1 MFCVVY
7 SSMSNIHA
15 YVHMYIHTC
24 IHTYIHAYIHTYIHT
39 YIQCTYRTVG
49 FLREDFN
56 HANGLIREIKIRVV
70 FSTLHFVSRLQ

>member
-1 MFCVVY
+1 MVQSETIQIIFNSVCVCVC
-7 SSMSNIHA
+7 
-15 YVHMYIHTC
+15 V
-24 IHTYIHAYIHTYIHT
+24 
-39 YIQCTYRTVG
+39 YRTAG

>member
-1 MFCVVY
+1 MYYPF
-7 SSMSNIHA
+7 MSEFFKKRSRSYLLNH
-15 YVHMYIHTC
+15 YKYNVSEEPEKY
-24 IHTYIHAYIHTYIHT
+24 Y
-39 YIQCTYRTVG
+39 YRTAG

>member
-1 MFCVVY
+1 MVY
-7 SSMSNIHA
+7 GGDNKFN
-15 YVHMYIHTC
+15 
-24 IHTYIHAYIHTYIHT
+24 
-39 YIQCTYRTVG
+39 QYRTAG

>member
-1 MFCVVY
+1 MMARIVY
-7 SSMSNIHA
+7 
-15 YVHMYIHTC
+15 
-24 IHTYIHAYIHTYIHT
+24 
-39 YIQCTYRTVG
+39 CTIIAIYRTAG